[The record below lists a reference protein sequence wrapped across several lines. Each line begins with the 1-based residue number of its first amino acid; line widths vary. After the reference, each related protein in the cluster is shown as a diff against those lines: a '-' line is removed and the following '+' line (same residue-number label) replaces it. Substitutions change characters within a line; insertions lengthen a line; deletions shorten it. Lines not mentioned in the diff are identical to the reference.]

1 MPLFLIK
8 KENKIFNKIFSEYI
22 QVYDILF
29 VNSDCLDRNDE
40 KVKNNAIDYNNK
52 KLPVY
57 FK

>member
-1 MPLFLIK
+1 MPLFLFFY
-8 KENKIFNKIFSEYI
+8 ENKIFNKIFSEYI

-52 KLPVY
+52 KA
-57 FK
+57 